1 MVQNSCSPFS
11 NLGNGMEAE
20 FGERKLM
27 KKNRVVLMMIRRKR
41 LMDSV
46 GEVQTDFGLHIL
58 SWETSRV
65 DDNGSGI
72 EEKDNCV
79 LECKPLS
86 QWEPNDLSEGLLVQ
100 DIVEGS

>member
-1 MVQNSCSPFS
+1 MGWKLS
-11 NLGNGMEAE
+11 LGKG
-20 FGERKLM
+20 KLM